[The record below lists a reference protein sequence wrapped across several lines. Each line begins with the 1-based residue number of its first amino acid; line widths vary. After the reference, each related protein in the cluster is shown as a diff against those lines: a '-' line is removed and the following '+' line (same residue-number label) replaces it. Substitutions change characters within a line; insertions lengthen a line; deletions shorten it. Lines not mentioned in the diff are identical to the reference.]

1 MGHSLFTSE
10 AVSVGHP
17 DKVADQISDAILD
30 ACLEADPHSK
40 VACETMVCT
49 GLVML
54 SGEITTTAHIDY
66 QEIVRET
73 LRKIGYNDPQL
84 GFDYRSCAV
93 ISSIRRQSE
102 DIAMGVLEGRGLF
115 KAQGAGD
122 QGMMFG
128 YATDE
133 TEELMPLPITLAN
146 RLMEEVRRCRME
158 GEIPY
163 LRPDAKAQVTIEY
176 NEAAEPIR
184 VHTIV
189 LSTQHTA
196 ETTHETVMKDM
207 RALIGRVIPGH
218 LLDAKSLYYINP
230 TGRFVDGGPAADC
243 GLTGRKLMV
252 DTYGGMGRHG
262 GGAFSGKDPSK
273 VDRSAAYA
281 ARYVAKNLVAAGFAR
296 RCEVQVAY
304 AIGVAHPISIKI
316 DTFGT
321 ASVEEGLL
329 CKAVE
334 KVFDLSPR
342 GVTEMLDLLRPIYG
356 QTSSGG
362 HFGRPQFTWERT
374 DRIDS
379 LRTIIAQMQ
388 QPAKSEELLATP
400 TPA

>member
-1 MGHSLFTSE
+1 MSSSLFTSE
-10 AVSVGHP
+10 AVSAGHP
-17 DKVADQISDAILD
+17 DKVADQISDAVLD
-30 ACLEADPHSK
+30 ACLAADPHSK
-40 VACETMVCT
+40 VACETTVCS

-54 SGEITTTAHIDY
+54 CGEITTKAHIDY

-73 LRKIGYNDPQL
+73 IRKIGYDDPEV

-93 ISSIRRQSE
+93 ITSVRRQSE

-115 KAQGAGD
+115 TAQGAGD

-146 RLMEEVRRCRME
+146 HLMDAVRQSRESGRLS
-158 GEIPY
+158 Y
-163 LRPDAKAQVTIEY
+163 LRPDAKAQVTVEY
-176 NEAAEPIR
+176 DSSGEPQR
-184 VHTIV
+184 VHTVV

-196 ETTHETVMKDM
+196 DVSHNQVVADM
-207 RALIGRVIPGH
+207 RELIGEVVPSH

-230 TGRFVDGGPAADC
+230 TGRFVEGGPAADA

-281 ARYVAKNLVAAGFAR
+281 ARYVAKNLVAAGLAR
-296 RCEVQVAY
+296 RCEVQLAY
-304 AIGVAHPISIKI
+304 AIGVPHPVSIKV

-321 ASVEEGLL
+321 GRVEGLSL
-329 CKAVE
+329 VRAVQ

-342 GVTEMLDLLRPIYG
+342 GITDMLDLLRPIYSA
-356 QTSSGG
+356 TASGG
-362 HFGRPQFTWERT
+362 HFGRSIFPWEQT
-374 DRIDS
+374 DRTHLLKEAIKS
-379 LRTIIAQMQ
+379 SHEPKELVG
-388 QPAKSEELLATP
+388 QPS
-400 TPA
+400 